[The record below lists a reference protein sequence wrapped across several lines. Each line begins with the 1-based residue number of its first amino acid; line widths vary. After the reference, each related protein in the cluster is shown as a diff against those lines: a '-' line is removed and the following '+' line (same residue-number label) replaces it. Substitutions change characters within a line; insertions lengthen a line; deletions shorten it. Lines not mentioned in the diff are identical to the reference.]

1 MKKRTKKR
9 LSDKHGLSAR
19 ASDSAAKSF
28 LLLFFKK
35 EALAVFLVA
44 LCAAPSLAQTLRIGT
59 EPDYAPFEFKDASG
73 TLQGFEIEL
82 GQAICRRAALD
93 CQYVS
98 MDFDGLI
105 PALDAHKIDA
115 ALSQISVTPARRAAI
130 LFTDPLTTVQA
141 QFIAAKDAA
150 ITADPASLQGKT
162 IGVQSGTTHETYAN
176 TRLKS
181 SVTIKVY
188 ETQDEMFQ
196 DLEAGRIDASLQDRT
211 VGYDWLAKAGTKDGY
226 AFAGQPINDPAIFGA
241 GTAIGLRQT
250 DTALAG
256 KLDTAIKAVRA
267 DGTFA
272 KINAKYFP
280 FSIAP

>member
-1 MKKRTKKR
+1 MKKGTKKL
-9 LSDKHGLSAR
+9 LSTTRTLPQ
-19 ASDSAAKSF
+19 ASDSANKSF

-35 EALAVFLVA
+35 EALAITFAA
-44 LCAAPSLAQTLRIGT
+44 LCAAGPCLAQTLRIGT

-73 TLQGFEIEL
+73 TLKGFEIEL

-105 PALDAHKIDA
+105 PALEAHKIDA
-115 ALSQISVTPARRAAI
+115 ALSQISVTPARKAAI
-130 LFTDPLTTVQA
+130 LFTDPLTSVQA
-141 QFIAAKDAA
+141 QFIAAKNAA

-176 TRLKS
+176 TKLKTL
-181 SVTIKVY
+181 VTIKVY

-211 VGYDWLAKAGTKDGY
+211 VGFDWLAKTGTKDGY
-226 AFAGQPINDPAIFGA
+226 AFAGPPIDDPTIFGA

-250 DTALAG
+250 DTALAT
-256 KLDTAIKAVRA
+256 KLNTAIKAVQA
-267 DGTFA
+267 DGTYA
-272 KINAKYFP
+272 KINAEYFP
-280 FSIAP
+280 FSVAP

>member
-9 LSDKHGLSAR
+9 LSDKHRLSAR

-28 LLLFFKK
+28 LLLFLKK
-35 EALAVFLVA
+35 EALAVSLVA
-44 LCAAPSLAQTLRIGT
+44 LCAAPGLAQTLRIGT

-141 QFIAAKDAA
+141 QLIAAKDAA
-150 ITADPASLQGKT
+150 INADPASLQGKT
-162 IGVQSGTTHETYAN
+162 IGVQLGSAAAGIVKGFEDKLKASGKPGFAE
-176 TRLKS
+176 
-181 SVTIKVY
+181 IKQY
-188 ETQDEMFQ
+188 EHYPEAYQ
-196 DLEAGRIDASLQDRT
+196 DLLNKRTDAVVNSRSSLRT
-211 VGYDWLAKAGTKDGY
+211 PMSNL
-226 AFAGQPINDPAIFGA
+226 
-241 GTAIGLRQT
+241 LM
-250 DTALAG
+250 L
-256 KLDTAIKAVRA
+256 
-267 DGTFA
+267 
-272 KINAKYFP
+272 
-280 FSIAP
+280 